1 LFSGAWQQCCD
12 TRRLNPQHRFGV
24 MTFPV
29 SFEIFSGMLDA
40 LLAPAIDSMRRVGWS
55 AVRAGAD
62 STTTAPEETPRK
74 QVDSP
79 RRRATD
85 EQRDDV
91 EVAEAA
97 GTEITVAP

>member
-1 LFSGAWQQCCD
+1 
-12 TRRLNPQHRFGV
+12 

-40 LLAPAIDSMRRVGWS
+40 LLAPAIDSMRRVRWS

-62 STTTAPEETPRK
+62 STTTAVEEVPRK

-85 EQRDDV
+85 ERSDGAD
-91 EVAEAA
+91 VAEAA
-97 GTEITVAP
+97 RTEITVAP